1 MSPDEMDDEADD
13 DYEYD
18 EEMKEL
24 MDNPKRMNK
33 AGSLDRLGG
42 RHSDLRRVG
51 VPGPGNR
58 SSMGGSVNRRNER
71 A

>member
-1 MSPDEMDDEADD
+1 MSPEEEDDAGNE

-18 EEMKEL
+18 EEMQEL
-24 MDNPKRMNK
+24 MDNQKRMNK

-51 VPGPGNR
+51 VTGTGNS